1 MNVNNLQPN
10 QRVPISQKYG
20 YFFEKSLETR
30 LLTNNLH
37 HNSVCHRKMYPYFIF
52 SHILFTHLKMQVK
65 RKCLLSAS
73 CLGTFTCIISL
84 QFKDCFHTIH
94 STQSFVSCLQ
104 ERYFLM
110 NTFYLGRK
118 NWGSNEASPLC
129 DCVLIGIQ
137 GWKLV
142 WQQLGPQQADGQN
155 GHCCKARSCCSLAQT
170 ARMSEQ
176 HGVKQQC
183 QSLVLC

>member
-1 MNVNNLQPN
+1 M
-10 QRVPISQKYG
+10 
-20 YFFEKSLETR
+20 FA
-30 LLTNNLH
+30 
-37 HNSVCHRKMYPYFIF
+37 
-52 SHILFTHLKMQVK
+52 
-65 RKCLLSAS
+65 KCLLPRYFHMHN
-73 CLGTFTCIISL
+73 LSL
-84 QFKDCFHTIH
+84 KTAFIPYIQPSH
-94 STQSFVSCLQ
+94 FVSCLQ

-118 NWGSNEASPLC
+118 NWGWNEASPLC

-142 WQQLGPQQADGQN
+142 WQQLGPQWANGQN

-183 QSLVLC
+183 QSLVLCWWNPKRTARKKKVFCLPRPLLDPGSGD